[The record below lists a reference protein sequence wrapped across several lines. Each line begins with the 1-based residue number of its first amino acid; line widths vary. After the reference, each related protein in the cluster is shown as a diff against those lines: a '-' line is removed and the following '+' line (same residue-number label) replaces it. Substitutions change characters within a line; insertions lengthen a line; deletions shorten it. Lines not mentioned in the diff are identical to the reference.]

1 MVSNTYNG
9 SLRDLIDRKQTN
21 ILSVEMLDNLKKEML
36 FTYFLSDIYFDVL
49 VELAM
54 CQIASNSHLLL
65 LATEEVRQTYLR
77 RLDAEAILIAKRVSE
92 IFDNYYEKYEL

>member
-21 ILSVEMLDNLKKEML
+21 MLSVEMLDNLKQEML

-54 CQIASNSHLLL
+54 CQIASNGHLLL
-65 LATEEVRQTYLR
+65 LASEEARQTYLR
-77 RLDAEAILIAKRVSE
+77 RLDAEAILITKRVSE
-92 IFDNYYEKYEL
+92 FFDNYYEKYES